1 MVGGDVHGDVLGWE
15 GALVG
20 NPIDR
25 LDLKGVGCVCPEAA
39 DEDAGLCQPQLSGH
53 KLHVVVAAGAGT
65 PVCPALLADNVVS
78 DIIPASCLPWWVPL
92 QDDGGLIDNGD
103 DVAWTRGDAYR
114 EGEGLNQVLVPNAA
128 CCRAGYEPRAFQ
140 P

>member
-20 NPIDR
+20 NPVDR
-25 LDLKGVGCVCPEAA
+25 LDLKGVRRVCPEAA
-39 DEDAGLCQPQLSGH
+39 DEDTGLCQPKLSGH
-53 KLHVVVAAGAGT
+53 KVHVVVTAGAGT
-65 PVCPALLADNVVS
+65 PVRPALLADDVVS
-78 DIIPASCLPWWVPL
+78 DIIPASRLPRWVPL
-92 QDDGGLIDNGD
+92 QDDGGLVDDGD
-103 DVAWTRGDAYR
+103 DVAWTGGDAYR

-128 CCRAGYEPRAFQ
+128 CCRAGQEPRALQ